1 MAERSVVVRLKA
13 EISDFR
19 RQMDAARRSVKDVGD
34 ETETQSKRAT
44 TTLGRLVESADKNQQ
59 SWDQAGT
66 ALVAFGTATVG
77 ALGLAT
83 KAAIDWESAFA
94 GVRKTVDGSDAEIA
108 ALEDELRELAR
119 TLPATHAEIAAT
131 AEAAGQLGVAREDV
145 ASFTRTMVNL
155 GETTNLSADEAA
167 TSIAQMMNVM
177 QTAPQDVGRLGAT
190 LVELGNNGASTER
203 QIIQMSQRISGA
215 AAVVGLAE
223 SDVLALANTVASMG
237 IEVEAGGTAVS
248 RVLTDMGKAAATG
261 GEELEVFARVAGMSA
276 QDFAT
281 AFREDPAEAFA
292 TFIDG
297 LAGIQAAGGDVFSML
312 DDLGLADVRV
322 SQALLGMSSAG
333 DLLRESLELGAQ
345 AWEDNTALVAEAEK
359 RYETTAAQLQITRNN
374 VQDAAIS
381 VGEVLLPAV
390 AGASEVV
397 RDLAQWLGSLDEGQ
411 QRAIVSTAGLAGG
424 AALLG
429 GAFLLVFPR
438 VMDTV
443 GAFRD
448 LRDISPRA
456 ASGLGAVGKA
466 LGILTVALTAANIA
480 AAGTWE
486 SVADA
491 SLSASEAM
499 RGLTGVTGGVDALN
513 RSLRAFR
520 DTNNGYGFKDL
531 EEGLRSLADPGIA
544 DRLAD
549 ITGELTSLGSSQGRT
564 ERTQLVES
572 LEATGQ
578 ALATLAQS
586 GDAELAA
593 EQFRGYEAAAKA
605 AGISTEEL
613 LDLMPAYR
621 DALADAEAQQTLAAG
636 SAGELQVGMGGLV
649 QTADDA
655 EAAMAA
661 FSDELDRLLGATFSV
676 DEAQDRWQEGI
687 NNLTAAVEANG
698 TALTGTTNEA
708 IANRDAMRAQVEQG
722 VDLLRTMAEQGAS
735 SDTLK
740 GKAAELK
747 RQLIEQAE
755 AAGYDRDEVAKLAA
769 AFDDVEGIYTA
780 TVQAQTATAV
790 AALDE
795 VLSKVTRLDG
805 RTATVTV
812 TTRNVTTGRVSV
824 QSTRMEA
831 DGDLLLNRGGG
842 LVAAFADGGH
852 FAGLPAIGAQQP
864 QVSPNRGPMGI
875 MWAETGAGPWEAFI
889 SGHPAKR
896 DRSIDIWERTGDM
909 LGVRFQ
915 RFNSGGFMGAV
926 AAPATAA
933 APRVAS
939 MEGLVLEGTLD
950 LGGGLEGR
958 MRAVVRSELTT
969 QARAVASGR
978 GSR

>member
-1 MAERSVVVRLKA
+1 MSERSVVVRLKA

-34 ETETQSKRAT
+34 ETEKQSKKAT

-131 AEAAGQLGVAREDV
+131 AEAAGQLGVAREDI
-145 ASFTRTMVNL
+145 ASFTRTMVDL

-261 GEELEVFARVAGMSA
+261 AEELEVFARVAGMSA

-297 LAGIQAAGGDVFSML
+297 LAGIQAAGGDVFSTL

-345 AWEDNTALVAEAEK
+345 AWADNTALAEEAGK
-359 RYETTAAQLQITRNN
+359 RYDTTAAKVQIAKNN
-374 VQDAAIS
+374 VRDAAIEF
-381 VGEVLLPAV
+381 GEVLVPAV
-390 AGASEVV
+390 AAASEQIA
-397 RDLAQWLGSLDEGQ
+397 DLAQWLGALPPEAQG
-411 QRAIVSTAGLAGG
+411 AIVGIGALTGG
-424 AALLG
+424 ASLLV
-429 GAFLLVFPR
+429 GAFLLAFPR
-438 VMDTV
+438 VVSTIN
-443 GAFRD
+443 AFRD
-448 LRDISPRA
+448 LAEISPRA
-456 ASGLGAVGKA
+456 AAGLGKVG
-466 LGILTVALTAANIA
+466 
-480 AAGTWE
+480 
-486 SVADA
+486 
-491 SLSASEAM
+491 
-499 RGLTGVTGGVDALN
+499 
-513 RSLRAFR
+513 
-520 DTNNGYGFKDL
+520 
-531 EEGLRSLADPGIA
+531 
-544 DRLAD
+544 
-549 ITGELTSLGSSQGRT
+549 
-564 ERTQLVES
+564 
-572 LEATGQ
+572 
-578 ALATLAQS
+578 
-586 GDAELAA
+586 
-593 EQFRGYEAAAKA
+593 KA
-605 AGISTEEL
+605 AGIAGVILAVSIAAEQLVHSFGPVAPTVEAATQAL
-613 LDLMPAYR
+613 LDMRDVSDL
-621 DALADAEAQQTLAAG
+621 DALFADNAAGVDSFVAAADRMQAKNPFQAYGDVLLGAIGLQGRHLKQATDDVEALDRALAGMVEGGNTERAAEQHALLAERLREAGFSADQISELFPVYAEALAAVENEQTLAAG

-649 QTADDA
+649 QTAEDA

-698 TALTGTTNEA
+698 TSLTGTTNEA

-780 TVQAQTATAV
+780 TVQAQTGTAV

-812 TTRNVTTGRVSV
+812 TTRNVITGR
-824 QSTRMEA
+824 QSTQTTRMEA

-842 LVAAFADGGH
+842 LVAAFSDGGH

-864 QVSPNRGPMGI
+864 QISPNRGPMGI

-896 DRSIDIWERTGDM
+896 GRSIDIWERTGDM

-915 RFNSGGFMGAV
+915 RFAGGGYMGAV

-933 APRVAS
+933 APQVAS

-958 MRAVVRSELTT
+958 MRAVVRSE
-969 QARAVASGR
+969 QASSARAVASGR